1 MLKEQ
6 QLIMS
11 NPSLIPMHSLRW
23 VLFGDLDTEHFIAAY
38 HLAFKNF
45 LPLQMEWLDLSM
57 YDIPLVELEKGLP
70 AWLHRSSALGLRA
83 LFVHV
88 EEGHLQLIITWQRQ
102 YITRQEIIDLLCQ
115 VSEGYNSALLNLNYN
130 AIHVL
135 PFSEFL
141 EESDRLAESPTCSS
155 VIDLTSREYE
165 RIRVL
170 QRIILPAVWRWAE
183 PHGFHREQLHAEWL
197 ECDLVKPAGI
207 KVQHLAPIMNVVLDK
222 MVEVS
227 LLTLNGRDNPE
238 LTLQIAC
245 KHPQSVSLPQ
255 LLHSLKEY
263 LLEER

>member
-1 MLKEQ
+1 
-6 QLIMS
+6 
-11 NPSLIPMHSLRW
+11 
-23 VLFGDLDTEHFIAAY
+23 
-38 HLAFKNF
+38 
-45 LPLQMEWLDLSM
+45 
-57 YDIPLVELEKGLP
+57 
-70 AWLHRSSALGLRA
+70 A
-83 LFVHV
+83 LFVHI

-165 RIRVL
+165 RIRAL

-183 PHGFHREQLHAEWL
+183 LHGFHREQLHAEWL